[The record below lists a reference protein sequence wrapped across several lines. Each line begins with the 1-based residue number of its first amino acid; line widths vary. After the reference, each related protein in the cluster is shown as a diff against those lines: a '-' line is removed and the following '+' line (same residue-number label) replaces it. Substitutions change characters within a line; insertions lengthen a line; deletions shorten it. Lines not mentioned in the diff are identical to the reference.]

1 MQAAALSFMDVD
13 KLAGD
18 TMAVCERMPLSD
30 DDRATLRTA
39 YRTFRDVHLP
49 QQATVRQFV
58 EQSFTT
64 AGPKG
69 EQMLRQMQEPAV
81 QQQLAFYF
89 ATEKSSSPMNDKSL
103 RGAMLALLLLG
114 CMGHAQAGW
123 ETDTDI
129 TSTPLHEGVPLQSQF
144 RYHLINLHPAGRMRD
159 IRLKGADWWV
169 GPVTIEAA
177 QADPRWP
184 FRPGPATR
192 FPGYLEFTPK
202 AGAQR

>member
-1 MQAAALSFMDVD
+1 MPIRLLILLCLLMSSPLARCADWRAMQAAALSFMDVD

-58 EQSFTT
+58 EQSFTA

-89 ATEKSSSPMNDKSL
+89 VTEKSSREYCMLVFLKVLS
-103 RGAMLALLLLG
+103 GETLALNF
-114 CMGHAQAGW
+114 
-123 ETDTDI
+123 D
-129 TSTPLHEGVPLQSQF
+129 
-144 RYHLINLHPAGRMRD
+144 RYAKRIQEDG
-159 IRLKGADWWV
+159 K
-169 GPVTIEAA
+169 IEL
-177 QADPRWP
+177 PNER
-184 FRPGPATR
+184 
-192 FPGYLEFTPK
+192 
-202 AGAQR
+202 